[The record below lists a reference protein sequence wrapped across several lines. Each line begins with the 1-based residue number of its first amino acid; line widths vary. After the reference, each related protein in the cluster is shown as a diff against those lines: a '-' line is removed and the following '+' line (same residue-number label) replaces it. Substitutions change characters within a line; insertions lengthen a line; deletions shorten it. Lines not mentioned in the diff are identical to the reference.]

1 MNFLSFICLGA
12 EPIRLLGAS
21 GEQRP
26 LPLLGRHRQDQRG
39 GHGLSHTGDCFAT
52 SSCFLLMYTIDLH
65 FNLKS
70 RRAFRASSIQVI
82 SSLGTILKKRVFNHF
97 DD

>member
-1 MNFLSFICLGA
+1 MNFLSLISLGA

-39 GHGLSHTGDCFAT
+39 GHGLSHTGD
-52 SSCFLLMYTIDLH
+52 
-65 FNLKS
+65 
-70 RRAFRASSIQVI
+70 R
-82 SSLGTILKKRVFNHF
+82 
-97 DD
+97 DDDICTFGFC